1 MGIVYQSCLSF
12 PDFLFRLLPEDG
24 TPAQLVLAKACP
36 RGNRGREQESNLK
49 QENLDRIA
57 I

>member
-1 MGIVYQSCLSF
+1 MSF